1 MPAPSLEQELEQL
14 VLEQVRTFKLSANMN
29 DSEMLEYHL
38 RHYRI
43 MMLYHEMDRIEKS
56 KNARRK
62 GWLS

>member
-14 VLEQVRTFKLSANMN
+14 VLEQVRTFKLSAKMN

-38 RHYRI
+38 RYYRI

-56 KNARRK
+56 KSARRK